1 CLLHF
6 SVPYTFISEI
16 YTLSLHDALP
26 IYNLTIAQI
35 GLLQYHYSPF
45 LLINSQY
52 YLKLQLKPPWSPVLL
67 KELDKYF
74 YFLSHLY
81 EHFCLKIW
89 HHQSHLISHHKF
101 EMLSQ
106 NSHHIFLVTLIDYQK
121 HHSKSLRQHEHILT
135 MHLSYLHEDV
145 SILPNYIF
153 YFPLKYHQFDHLPSP
168 VVQQPKLIVRLIL
181 FFYRY
186 QYQ

>member
-52 YLKLQLKPPWSPVLL
+52 YLKLQLEPPWSPVLL

-81 EHFCLKIW
+81 EHFRSEEHTSEL
-89 HHQSHLISHHKF
+89 QSRF
-101 EMLSQ
+101 D
-106 NSHHIFLVTLIDYQK
+106 LVCRLLLEK
-121 HHSKSLRQHEHILT
+121 KK
-135 MHLSYLHEDV
+135 
-145 SILPNYIF
+145 NY
-153 YFPLKYHQFDHLPSP
+153 
-168 VVQQPKLIVRLIL
+168 
-181 FFYRY
+181 
-186 QYQ
+186 